1 MATPSHFLKKM
12 NHFQIKSEFAIE
24 WKHMSGNAGSIDIS
38 HLIREKVFRVI
49 YIYIYI
55 YQLFFNFE
63 DVFYSRE
70 SHLGLEL
77 KIST

>member
-1 MATPSHFLKKM
+1 M

-49 YIYIYI
+49 YIY
-55 YQLFFNFE
+55 QLFFNFE

>member
-12 NHFQIKSEFAIE
+12 NHFQIKSEFAIK

-38 HLIREKVFRVI
+38 HLIREKVFRV
-49 YIYIYI
+49 IYI